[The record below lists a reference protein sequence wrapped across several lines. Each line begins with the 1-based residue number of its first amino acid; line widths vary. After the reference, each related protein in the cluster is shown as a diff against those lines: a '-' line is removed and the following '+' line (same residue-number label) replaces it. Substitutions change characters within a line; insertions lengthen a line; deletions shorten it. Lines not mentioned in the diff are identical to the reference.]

1 VAVLVAGL
9 VMFVAAVAAF
19 RFIPAGAHG
28 ADATHAA
35 AQEQEPVAAQ

>member
-1 VAVLVAGL
+1 
-9 VMFVAAVAAF
+9 MYAAAFAAF

-35 AQEQEPVAAQ
+35 AQEQEPAAAH